1 MTTYTSEFLRT
12 LQARGFIKQITHDA
26 ELDAYCGSDQRVPVV
41 YYGCDATADSLHV
54 GSLVGIMT
62 LRHFQKSGG
71 KPIVLIGGGTTKVGD
86 PTDKEK
92 SRPILTEAEI
102 EKNAEGIRKAFEPFL
117 TFGDGPTDA
126 IMVNNDDWL
135 SAIGYID
142 FLRDIGKLFT
152 INTMVKQD
160 TVARRLKNEQ
170 PYTFLEFNYTLLQAY
185 DFLELF
191 RTQNC
196 QFQVGGSDQWGN
208 IVAGVDLIH
217 KADGGDAFGLTWP
230 LITTASGGKMGK
242 TVDGAVWL
250 NADKKSPYEYW
261 QFWRNTEDADVG
273 RFLRLFT
280 ELPLEKIESLEAL
293 EGADINTAKITLA
306 NAATT
311 MLHGVAAAKESE
323 AAATAVFADGNS
335 AAALPTVEMSGAE
348 IDGMLVAAAFSAA
361 GLAKSNG
368 EARRLIKQGAAKVN
382 DEKVDDENAKFWFGK
397 TSSTIEGKSIGET
410 GISDIILES
419 ANSSVHFFSSEI
431 KLSAGKK
438 RHALIKIV

>member
-1 MTTYTSEFLRT
+1 MSDFKSDFLRT
-12 LQARGFIKQITHDA
+12 LDARGYIKQTTHQS
-26 ELDAYCGSDQRVPVV
+26 ELDDYCMSGVPVC

-62 LRHFQKSGG
+62 LRHFQQAGG

-102 EKNAEGIRKAFEPFL
+102 EKNAAGIRKAFAPFL
-117 TFGDGPTDA
+117 KFGDGPTDA

-135 SAIGYID
+135 SGIGYIQ
-142 FLRDIGKLFT
+142 FLREIGKLFT

-160 TVARRLKNEQ
+160 TVARRLKNEE

-191 RTQNC
+191 RQMGC
-196 QFQVGGSDQWGN
+196 QMQVGGSDQWGN

-217 KADGGDAFGLTWP
+217 KADGGQGFGLTWP

-242 TVDGAVWL
+242 TADGAVWL
-250 NADKKSPYEYW
+250 NAEKRSPYDYW

-273 RFLRLFT
+273 RFLKLFT
-280 ELPLEKIESLEAL
+280 DLPLDEIAKLEAL
-293 EGADINTAKITLA
+293 EGAEINQAKIALA

-311 MLHGVAAAKESE
+311 MLHGEQAAKDAE
-323 AAATAVFADGNS
+323 AAAGKAFTGGGVSADLPTFEIAKADFADGPS
-335 AAALPTVEMSGAE
+335 TTALLRAGE
-348 IDGMLVAAAFSAA
+348 LVS
-361 GLAKSNG
+361 SNG
-368 EARRLIKQGAAKVN
+368 EARRKMGEGAVRVN
-382 DEKVDDENAKFWFGK
+382 DQKIAADETHDWSDVLADVDAFKVQ
-397 TSSTIEGKSIGET
+397 
-410 GISDIILES
+410 
-419 ANSSVHFFSSEI
+419 V
-431 KLSAGKK
+431 GKK
-438 RHALIKIV
+438 RIALVKPV

>member
-1 MTTYTSEFLRT
+1 MSDYTSDFLRT
-12 LQARGFIKQITHDA
+12 LDARGYLKQVTHTQ
-26 ELDAYCGSDQRVPVV
+26 ELDAYCKTGVPVC
-41 YYGCDATADSLHV
+41 YYGCDATATSLHV

-62 LRHFQKSGG
+62 LRHFQQAGG
-71 KPIVLIGGGTTKVGD
+71 KPIVLIGGGTTKIGD

-102 EKNAEGIRKAFEPFL
+102 EKNAAGIRKAFEPFL

-126 IMVNNDDWL
+126 VMVNNDDWL
-135 SAIGYID
+135 SGIGYIN
-142 FLRDIGKLFT
+142 FLRDIGKYFT

-185 DFLELF
+185 DFLELS
-191 RTQNC
+191 RTKNC
-196 QFQVGGSDQWGN
+196 YLQVGGSDQWGN
-208 IVAGVDLIH
+208 IVAGVDLVH

-242 TVDGAVWL
+242 TAEGAVWL

-273 RFLRLFT
+273 RFLKLFT
-280 ELPLEKIESLEAL
+280 DLSLDEIAKLEELQ
-293 EGADINTAKITLA
+293 GADINQAKIALA

-311 MLHGVAAAKESE
+311 MLHGVDAAREAET
-323 AAATAVFADGNS
+323 AAATVFAEGGS
-335 AAALPTVEMSGAE
+335 AVALPTAEVPKAEFASGL
-348 IDGMLVAAAFSAA
+348 LVAAAFSAA
-361 GLAKSNG
+361 GLTKSNG
-368 EARRLIKQGAAKVN
+368 DARRMIKQGAARVN
-382 DEKVDDENAKFWFGK
+382 DIV
-397 TSSTIEGKSIGET
+397 
-410 GISDIILES
+410 ISDQNAIITLDD
-419 ANSSVHFFSSEI
+419 AIADGAV

-438 RHALIKIV
+438 RHALIRPV